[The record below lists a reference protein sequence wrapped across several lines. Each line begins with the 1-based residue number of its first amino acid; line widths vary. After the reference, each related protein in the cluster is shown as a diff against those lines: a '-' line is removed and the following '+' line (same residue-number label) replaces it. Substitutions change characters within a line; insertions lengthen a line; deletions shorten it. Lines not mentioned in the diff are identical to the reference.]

1 MEASLEE
8 RLVKLGITE
17 LGPNAELS
25 NDTLEALR
33 RLVDDLEESRRLV
46 DALEAERGN
55 DGTEEISLS
64 RSAPE
69 DMRTLLRSLE
79 KSLDPESFKTVKD
92 EAESILLEVSRS
104 SSGESRSLS
113 NAESSPDARGLQTI
127 LPPSDAGSLGK
138 SSSTSSPE
146 SELRIAMKRL
156 QSELEDEKAS
166 NKRLNDEL
174 SVAVKQLE
182 VSTSVDEA
190 PYSLTDLQY
199 AAEEL
204 KETKEKLK
212 AAETVKITL
221 QARLKQLE
229 DEASILNR
237 DVLASDRDA
246 KRAARCVL
254 RGRSW
259 SSITSMRRGSNSFRT
274 RRRFIDPTDDTT
286 GLDTS
291 ISISRASRGSAA
303 LEEITELED
312 EGLTRRSAVIE
323 VANLVMQRDLR
334 MAQAEKTE
342 LKEQLKRA
350 EDQKNELEDIILTL
364 RQDIALAEMKG
375 TEAVAQLEAAQ
386 TRVASLEADLEAEKR
401 DKEALRA
408 SLSSLTQEHG
418 ELEADLR
425 NYRAQLEPLQSVEK
439 NRQRLESECLDLR
452 EAEKEKQKAI
462 DHLTAALKELDF
474 ERSKLRE
481 YLIRYETELKRT
493 EARAEQLKQ
502 EFLAMEGR
510 SIPSGTLADSGR
522 TRRSEKDLMDEQH
535 FAQLTVERDRLR
547 QKDVERESALKALQS
562 TVKVLQRE
570 ATQSAVSMETLRNKL
585 RKVQDE
591 NVQLRLSTELR
602 RTPSAYRSMLE
613 ATSKRTE
620 RITS

>member
-8 RLVKLGITE
+8 RLVRLGVTE
-17 LGPNAELS
+17 LGPKAELS
-25 NDTLEALR
+25 NETLEALR
-33 RLVDDLEESRRLV
+33 RLVDDLEASRRLV
-46 DALEAERGN
+46 DALEAAKGN
-55 DGTEEISLS
+55 EGTEDVPLS
-64 RSAPE
+64 RNAPE
-69 DMRTLLRSLE
+69 DMRMLMRSLE

-104 SSGESRSLS
+104 SSGESRTLS
-113 NAESSPDARGLQTI
+113 NGGSSPDEASASDARGLQTI
-127 LPPSDAGSLGK
+127 LPPSDAGSHGK
-138 SSSTSSPE
+138 SSSNSSPE
-146 SELRIAMKRL
+146 NELRSAMKRL

-166 NKRLNDEL
+166 NKQLNDEL
-174 SVAVKQLE
+174 SVAVRQLE
-182 VSTSVDEA
+182 VSTSIDGA
-190 PYSLTDLQY
+190 QYALNDLQY

-237 DVLASDRDA
+237 DVLASDRDT
-246 KRAARCVL
+246 KRAA
-254 RGRSW
+254 
-259 SSITSMRRGSNSFRT
+259 
-274 RRRFIDPTDDTT
+274 RFIDPTDDST

-291 ISISRASRGSAA
+291 MSISRASKGSAA

-334 MAQAEKTE
+334 MAEAEKKE

-350 EDQKNELEDIILTL
+350 EDQKNELEDIILSL
-364 RQDIALAEMKG
+364 RQDIALAEING
-375 TEAVAQLEAAQ
+375 TEAVAQLEASQ

-401 DKEALRA
+401 DKEAYRA

-439 NRQRLESECLDLR
+439 DKQRLESECLDLR
-452 EAEKEKQKAI
+452 EAEKEQKKMI
-462 DHLTAALKELDF
+462 NHLTAALKELDF

-493 EARAEQLKQ
+493 ETRAEQLKQ

-510 SIPSGTLADSGR
+510 RTPARTLADSGR
-522 TRRSEKDLMDEQH
+522 TRRSEKDLMDEQQV
-535 FAQLTVERDRLR
+535 AQLTVERDRLR
-547 QKDVERESALKALQS
+547 QKDVERDSALKALES

-570 ATQSAVSMETLRNKL
+570 ATQSAVSVETLRNKL
-585 RKVQDE
+585 RKAQDE
-591 NVQLRLSTELR
+591 NVQLRLSNELR
-602 RTPSAYRSMLE
+602 RTPAPYRSMLE
-613 ATSKRTE
+613 ATSKRTQHI
-620 RITS
+620 RS

>member
-246 KRAARCVL
+246 KRAAR
-254 RGRSW
+254 
-259 SSITSMRRGSNSFRT
+259 
-274 RRRFIDPTDDTT
+274 FIDPTDDTT

-481 YLIRYETELKRT
+481 YLIRYETEY
-493 EARAEQLKQ
+493 AFSGQ
-502 EFLAMEGR
+502 
-510 SIPSGTLADSGR
+510 IPPA
-522 TRRSEKDLMDEQH
+522 
-535 FAQLTVERDRLR
+535 AAA
-547 QKDVERESALKALQS
+547 AL
-562 TVKVLQRE
+562 
-570 ATQSAVSMETLRNKL
+570 
-585 RKVQDE
+585 
-591 NVQLRLSTELR
+591 
-602 RTPSAYRSMLE
+602 
-613 ATSKRTE
+613 
-620 RITS
+620 